1 VAVASASSGSALIAA
16 VFPLPA
22 TPHRH
27 LDASP
32 EVAIRYRAPHPG
44 VGDGVLRP
52 GDGPAPRNGA
62 GLLLGG
68 APYLALQPAAVR
80 GAVGVVA
87 LDQWRGYLGQ
97 VRDLLPR
104 AEVVDHFHLVRLA
117 NQLVTEVGQR
127 TQQEVSESCHHS
139 PSISLLT
146 EWQQTGIG
154 PPVWPPDQ
162 WSITKD
168 EVQEFVEI
176 DALLN
181 NDPDSIDAGMER
193 FHALVTSRANWLF
206 DHAMKCVPDAKL
218 FSADAPVD
226 AREIPLTAH

>member
-1 VAVASASSGSALIAA
+1 
-16 VFPLPA
+16 
-22 TPHRH
+22 
-27 LDASP
+27 
-32 EVAIRYRAPHPG
+32 
-44 VGDGVLRP
+44 
-52 GDGPAPRNGA
+52 
-62 GLLLGG
+62 
-68 APYLALQPAAVR
+68 LQPAAVR

-104 AEVVDHFHLVRLA
+104 AEVVVDHFHLMRLA

-168 EVQEFVEI
+168 QVQEFVEI
-176 DALLN
+176 DILLN

-226 AREIPLTAH
+226 AREIPLTAHWTDWLRSGRRADVHDRWEGASTAATTSAIDLTWSGSVGRSSAARAPATWGWATCSRTSASRAAR